1 MPNQF
6 SWIIPDKLAGM
17 ERPGSVCKLEEDLE
31 FLKNVGIN
39 IIINLEEYVWN
50 YDEFDVKHI
59 PIEDFK
65 APTLSD
71 IEEFV
76 ELVEH
81 NIRKGKR
88 IVVHCYAGMG
98 RTNLMLAS
106 YLVYLGLNPDEALN
120 VVRGNRPSYAVTE
133 EQKEALRE
141 YYYVHFGEGDDHT
154 PKVTNND

>member
-17 ERPGSVCKLEEDLE
+17 ERPGSVCSLEEDLE
-31 FLKNVGIN
+31 FLKNVGID
-39 IIINLEEYVWN
+39 IIINLEEYVRN

-59 PIEDFK
+59 PIKDFK

-81 NIRKGKR
+81 NIRKGKK
-88 IVVHCYAGMG
+88 ILVHCYAGMG

-106 YLVYLGLNPDEALN
+106 YLVYLGLKPDEALN
-120 VVRGNRPSYAVTE
+120 VVRGSRPSHAVTE
-133 EQKEALRE
+133 EQREALRE
-141 YYYVHFGEGDDHT
+141 YYYVHFAEGDTHT
-154 PKVTNND
+154 PKVTSED